1 MLHREFT
8 GGRITQIPRRQLM
21 AAFCVSCGAPLAEG
35 VKFCSKCGA
44 VVQAA
49 PAAPVSAAPTAP
61 TPVAP
66 SSGGSNTAVKI
77 IIGVLAVF
85 VFLSLLVAGS
95 CFYVAYRV
103 KKKVHEVSRDMGGE
117 VAPYKGKRQPCAML
131 SSADASSALG
141 QTVTSVAQVGNTC
154 EYHFGPGG
162 NQRFAID
169 YTWDGGAMAF
179 KLSHAAMK
187 SVAGME
193 TFTPVQGIGDEA
205 YIEPMGSGLLMR
217 KGDVMVNMDLRVSGV
232 SVEAAKTMAAKIA
245 DRL

>member
-1 MLHREFT
+1 
-8 GGRITQIPRRQLM
+8 M
-21 AAFCVSCGAPLAEG
+21 AAFCVSCGAPLTEG
-35 VKFCSKCGA
+35 VKFCSKCGTA
-44 VVQAA
+44 VQAA
-49 PAAPVSAAPTAP
+49 PAAPVNAVPAAPAP
-61 TPVAP
+61 TTPA
-66 SSGGSNTAVKI
+66 SGGSNTAVKI

-85 VFLSLLVAGS
+85 VFLSLVLAGS
-95 CFYVAYRV
+95 CFYIGYRV
-103 KKKVHEVSRDMGGE
+103 RKRAHEFSQQMGGE

-131 SSADASSALG
+131 TSEEAGRALG
-141 QTVTSVAQVGNTC
+141 QPVASVEQIGTSNC

-217 KGDVMVNMDLRVSGV
+217 KGDVMVNLDLRVSGV
-232 SVEAAKTMAAKIA
+232 SVDAAKTMAAKIA

>member
-1 MLHREFT
+1 
-8 GGRITQIPRRQLM
+8 M

-44 VVQAA
+44 TVQAA
-49 PAAPVSAAPTAP
+49 PAASVSAAPSAPPTA
-61 TPVAP
+61 AP
-66 SSGGSNTAVKI
+66 ASGGSSTAVKI

-103 KKKVHEVSRDMGGE
+103 KNKAHEFSREMGGE

-131 SSADASSALG
+131 SSEEASSALG
-141 QTVTSVAQVGNTC
+141 QPVASVEQLGLRSC

-162 NQRFAID
+162 NQRMAIE

-187 SVAGME
+187 SIAGME
-193 TFTPVQGIGDEA
+193 TFTPLQGIGDEA
-205 YIEPMGSGLLMR
+205 YVEPMGSGLLMR
-217 KGDVMVNMDLRVSGV
+217 KGDVMVNLDLRVSGV
-232 SVEAAKTMAAKIA
+232 SVDAAKTMAAKIA

>member
-1 MLHREFT
+1 M
-8 GGRITQIPRRQLM
+8 
-21 AAFCVSCGAPLAEG
+21 
-35 VKFCSKCGA
+35 
-44 VVQAA
+44 
-49 PAAPVSAAPTAP
+49 
-61 TPVAP
+61 
-66 SSGGSNTAVKI
+66 
-77 IIGVLAVF
+77 
-85 VFLSLLVAGS
+85 AGS

-103 KKKVHEVSRDMGGE
+103 RKKAHEFSQQMGGE

-131 SSADASSALG
+131 TSEEAGRALG
-141 QTVTSVAQVGNTC
+141 QPVASVEQTGTSNCV
-154 EYHFGPGG
+154 YHFGPGG

-193 TFTPVQGIGDEA
+193 TFTPLQGIGDEA

-217 KGDVMVNMDLRVSGV
+217 KGDVMVNLDLRVSGV

>member
-1 MLHREFT
+1 
-8 GGRITQIPRRQLM
+8 M

-44 VVQAA
+44 AVQAA
-49 PAAPVSAAPTAP
+49 PAAPASAAPTAP
-61 TPVAP
+61 PLAGAP

-85 VFLSLLVAGS
+85 VFLSLVLAGS
-95 CFYVAYRV
+95 CFYIGYRV
-103 KKKVHEVSRDMGGE
+103 RKRAHEFSQQMGGE

-131 SSADASSALG
+131 TSEEAGKALG
-141 QTVTSVAQVGNTC
+141 QPVASVEQIGTSNC

-232 SVEAAKTMAAKIA
+232 SVDAAKIMAAKIA

>member
-1 MLHREFT
+1 
-8 GGRITQIPRRQLM
+8 M
-21 AAFCVSCGAPLAEG
+21 AGFCVSCGAPLAEG

-44 VVQAA
+44 TVQTAPAAVSAAPSTPA
-49 PAAPVSAAPTAP
+49 PAAPA
-61 TPVAP
+61 
-66 SSGGSNTAVKI
+66 SGGSSTAVKI
-77 IIGVLAVF
+77 IIGLLAVF

-103 KKKVHEVSRDMGGE
+103 KKKAHEFSQQMGGE
-117 VAPYKGKRQPCAML
+117 VAPYKGKRQPCAKL
-131 SSADASSALG
+131 SSEEASSALG
-141 QTVTSVAQVGNTC
+141 QPVTSVEQVGNTC

-162 NQRFAID
+162 DRRMAID
-169 YTWDGGAMAF
+169 YTWEGGAMAF

-217 KGDVMVNMDLRVSGV
+217 KGDVMANMDLRVSGV
-232 SVEAAKTMAAKIA
+232 SVDAAKVMAAKIA
-245 DRL
+245 DHL

>member
-1 MLHREFT
+1 
-8 GGRITQIPRRQLM
+8 M
-21 AAFCVSCGAPLAEG
+21 AGFCVSCGAPLTEG

-49 PAAPVSAAPTAP
+49 PAAPVSAVPAAPAPT
-61 TPVAP
+61 TPA
-66 SSGGSNTAVKI
+66 SGGSNTAVKV

-85 VFLSLLVAGS
+85 VFLSLVLAGS
-95 CFYVAYRV
+95 CFYIGYRV
-103 KKKVHEVSRDMGGE
+103 RKRAHEFSQQMGGE

-131 SSADASSALG
+131 TSEEAGRALG
-141 QTVTSVAQVGNTC
+141 QPVASVEQIGTSNC

-217 KGDVMVNMDLRVSGV
+217 KGDVMVNLDLRVSGV
-232 SVEAAKTMAAKIA
+232 SVEAAKIA

>member
-1 MLHREFT
+1 
-8 GGRITQIPRRQLM
+8 M

-49 PAAPVSAAPTAP
+49 PSAPVSAAPTAP
-61 TPVAP
+61 APATPA
-66 SSGGSNTAVKI
+66 SGGSNTAVKI
-77 IIGVLAVF
+77 IIGVLAVL

-117 VAPYKGKRQPCAML
+117 AAPYKGKRQPCAML
-131 SSADASSALG
+131 TGEEASRALG
-141 QTVTSVAQVGNTC
+141 QPVASVEQTGTSNCV
-154 EYHFGPGG
+154 YHFGPGG

-232 SVEAAKTMAAKIA
+232 SVDAAKTMATKIA

>member
-1 MLHREFT
+1 
-8 GGRITQIPRRQLM
+8 M
-21 AAFCVSCGAPLAEG
+21 AAFCVRCGAALAEG

-44 VVQAA
+44 AVQAP
-49 PAAPVSAAPTAP
+49 PAAPVSAASPPPAP
-61 TPVAP
+61 PPAAP
-66 SSGGSNTAVKI
+66 SSGGSSTAVKV

-103 KKKVHEVSRDMGGE
+103 KKKAHEFSREMGGE
-117 VAPYKGKRQPCAML
+117 VAPYKGKRQPCAKL

-141 QTVTSVAQVGNTC
+141 QPVTSVEQVGNTC

-162 NQRFAID
+162 NQRFAVD
-169 YTWDGGAMAF
+169 YTWEGGAMAF

-193 TFTPVQGIGDEA
+193 TFTPLQGIGDEA

-232 SVEAAKTMAAKIA
+232 SVDAAKTMAAKIA
-245 DRL
+245 DNL

>member
-1 MLHREFT
+1 
-8 GGRITQIPRRQLM
+8 M
-21 AAFCVSCGAPLAEG
+21 AGFCVSCGAPLTEG

-49 PAAPVSAAPTAP
+49 PAAPVSAVPAAPAPT
-61 TPVAP
+61 TPA
-66 SSGGSNTAVKI
+66 SGGSNTAVKV

-85 VFLSLLVAGS
+85 VFLSLVLAGS
-95 CFYVAYRV
+95 CFYIGYRV
-103 KKKVHEVSRDMGGE
+103 RKRAHEFSQQMGGE

-131 SSADASSALG
+131 TSEEAGRALG
-141 QTVTSVAQVGNTC
+141 QPVASVEQIGTSNC

-179 KLSHAAMK
+179 KLSQAAMK

-217 KGDVMVNMDLRVSGV
+217 KGDVMVNLDLRVSGV